1 MGHIFTGQERWD
13 SAMSTCFFI
22 GHRDTGESVRPAL
35 VQAVE
40 QHITECGV
48 TDFVVGHYG
57 GFDSLAAGAVRDAK
71 ERHQAV
77 TLTLLLPYHP
87 YNQPIPIPEGF
98 DGTFYPPGMET
109 VPKRVAIVRANRYM
123 MENSSHLIAYA
134 WHPASNAREL
144 MEYAQAREKKG
155 KIHVEN
161 LAEKVG
167 KPFI

>member
-1 MGHIFTGQERWD
+1 
-13 SAMSTCFFI
+13 MSTCFFI

-98 DGTFYPPGMET
+98 VRHLLSARHGDRSQKGSHCPG
-109 VPKRVAIVRANRYM
+109 
-123 MENSSHLIAYA
+123 
-134 WHPASNAREL
+134 
-144 MEYAQAREKKG
+144 
-155 KIHVEN
+155 
-161 LAEKVG
+161 
-167 KPFI
+167 